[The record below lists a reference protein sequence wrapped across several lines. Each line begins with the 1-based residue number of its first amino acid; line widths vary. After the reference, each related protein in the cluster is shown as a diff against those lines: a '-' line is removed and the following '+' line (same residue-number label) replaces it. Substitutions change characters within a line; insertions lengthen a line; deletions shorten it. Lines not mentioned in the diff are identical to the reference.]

1 VSSLISSR
9 RLQYR
14 RVRPGL
20 WLLVLVALSPLLLS
34 APARAQ
40 KDLTVK
46 LPAAGEYLVW
56 LEAHTASGT
65 QAQAPVPASGDRAAL
80 SLPAGPGGLREWLV
94 LALDQKS
101 GYVAA
106 KTLPAKNTPTS
117 VSFSTTDFNRVHRV
131 RVQVTGA
138 GEKPIANASV
148 TLTDVSGLSLSKV
161 IDPTSAGMAEFTDVP
176 SGNAK
181 LVVTPGGGKST
192 SKDVD
197 INLPKGETV
206 QNLTVPLP
214 EITAVVEP
222 PAAATPGGT
231 PSSTSPSG
239 SEEATGTDAK
249 SAGDEGTDATDK
261 AAPSESPAAPVSP
274 PEPAPRGGSGLGT
287 FVGLILIG
295 GVGYWLYLR
304 ARDQGWTLDK
314 ALARL
319 GVQPVEPASVAAGAG
334 STPAPPPPPVDPSI
348 CAFCGQRKDP
358 VTGACAC
365 SLDASPA
372 GLASAPPSSSG
383 SGPRLVAVGGLAM
396 GQIFP
401 LAGDATIGRDAGNSI
416 ALAMDST
423 VSRSHAVI
431 SPEDGGF
438 VIRDQGSSNGTFV
451 NGARVTESP
460 LSPGDEVSIGGT
472 RFRFEA

>member
-1 VSSLISSR
+1 VSSLITSC
-9 RLQYR
+9 RLQSFR
-14 RVRPGL
+14 SRPGP
-20 WLLVLVALSPLLLS
+20 WLLVLIALSTLLLPG
-34 APARAQ
+34 PARAQ

-46 LPAAGEYLVW
+46 FPSAGEYLVW

-65 QAQAPVPASGDRAAL
+65 QAQAPVPVSGDRAAL
-80 SLPAGPGGLREWLV
+80 SLPAGLQGLREWLV

-106 KTLPAKNTPTS
+106 KSLPAKNTPTS
-117 VSFSTTDFNRVHRV
+117 ISFSTRDFNRVHRV

-161 IDPTSAGMAEFTDVP
+161 IDPTSAGVAEFADVP
-176 SGNAK
+176 SGSAK
-181 LVVTPGGGKST
+181 LVVTTGGGKST

-206 QNLTVPLP
+206 QTLTVPLP

-222 PAAATPGGT
+222 PAAATTSGT
-231 PSSTSPSG
+231 PTTSTSG
-239 SEEATGTDAK
+239 SEGATSTDAK
-249 SAGDEGTDATDK
+249 SAKEGSTDAT
-261 AAPSESPAAPVSP
+261 ARETPSESPAAPVSP
-274 PEPAPRGGSGLGT
+274 PEQTPRGGSGLGT
-287 FVGLILIG
+287 LVGLILILG
-295 GVGYWLYLR
+295 IGYWFYLR

-319 GVQPVEPASVAAGAG
+319 GVQPVEPASVAVGVG

-358 VTGACAC
+358 LTGACGC
-365 SLDASPA
+365 SLDAAAASL
-372 GLASAPPSSSG
+372 GSAPLASSG

-401 LAGDATIGRDAGNSI
+401 LAGEATIGRDAGNSI
-416 ALAMDST
+416 ALAIDNT

-431 SPEDGGF
+431 SAEGDGF
-438 VIRDQGSSNGTFV
+438 MIRDQGSSNGTFV
-451 NGARVTESP
+451 NGARVSESP
-460 LSPGDEVSIGGT
+460 LRPGDEVSIGGT